1 MKAFI
6 CAITILAIICSAAVF
21 GAAFT
26 SAKLSVFIKEIN
38 AAIPEHPHESA
49 DLYAAA
55 LIIEQE
61 YESIGKYLRL
71 FIHDSEARE
80 IEEHIADIK
89 SAAQMNETADAI
101 AAKNRLL
108 LHIEQLRRLSVFSP
122 EAVF

>member
-6 CAITILAIICSAAVF
+6 CAITILTIICSAAVF
-21 GAAFT
+21 GAVFI
-26 SAKLSVFIKEIN
+26 SAKLSVFTKEIN
-38 AAIPEHPHESA
+38 AAIPEHTHDSA

-61 YESIGKYLRL
+61 YKSIGKYLGL

>member
-6 CAITILAIICSAAVF
+6 SATVMLVIICSAAVF
-21 GAAFT
+21 GAVFT
-26 SAKLSVFIKEIN
+26 STNLSAFAEKISST
-38 AAIPEHPHESA
+38 IPEHPEESS

-55 LIIEQE
+55 MSIEQE
-61 YESIGKYLRL
+61 YENIEKYLRL

-108 LHIEQLRRLSVFSP
+108 LHIEQLRRLSLFSP
-122 EAVF
+122 EAIF